1 VAVVGVEVEDGE
13 DVECGYRERDRGVE
27 ERIVEFGVDAEG
39 GAEGEFCCWWG
50 EDLRKI
56 RG

>member
-1 VAVVGVEVEDGE
+1 MSVVGVEVEDGE
-13 DVECGYRERDRGVE
+13 DVECGYCQRNRRMQEGV
-27 ERIVEFGVDAEG
+27 VEFGVDAEG

-50 EDLRKI
+50 EDLREF